1 MDRQSPTYV
10 GWFVVC
16 GTFVRS
22 QNTKKRR
29 NANATASPAPDEIS
43 QLYKDTLR
51 SIVLIIALHYG
62 SLREMHRSDQ
72 TWLEA

>member
-1 MDRQSPTYV
+1 M
-10 GWFVVC
+10 VC
-16 GTFVRS
+16 GLWHLRPITEP
-22 QNTKKRR
+22 NKTPKKERGMP
-29 NANATASPAPDEIS
+29 TPPLPPAPDEIS